1 MAELARQPGLHSQ
14 PGASSMSQKGS
25 EFPSAFIKVHMHSH
39 SCTHRCTLA
48 LMGRTLL
55 HTSGLLQ
62 CLAPRL
68 SEPQALRRHIVS
80 ESDSPG
86 VQKSLGPF
94 QASRFGGCH
103 RCWCKSRVYE
113 KGNLFSVPSSHGRA
127 WEEGFKPYFLGS
139 LSSSIPSAGC
149 NPVPGGW
156 TWRGSVV
163 YSLSHKAGPYQ

>member
-1 MAELARQPGLHSQ
+1 
-14 PGASSMSQKGS
+14 MSQKGS
-25 EFPSAFIKVHMHSH
+25 EFPSAFIKVHIHSH
-39 SCTHRCTLA
+39 SWTHRCTLA
-48 LMGRTLL
+48 LVGRTLL

-68 SEPQALRRHIVS
+68 SEPRALRRHRVS
-80 ESDSPG
+80 KGDFPG

-103 RCWCKSRVYE
+103 CCWCKSRVYE
-113 KGNLFSVPSSHGRA
+113 KGNVFSVPSSHCHA
-127 WEEGFKPYFLGS
+127 QEEGFKLCFLGS
-139 LSSSIPSAGC
+139 LSSSVPSASC

-163 YSLSHKAGPYQ
+163 CSLFHKAGP